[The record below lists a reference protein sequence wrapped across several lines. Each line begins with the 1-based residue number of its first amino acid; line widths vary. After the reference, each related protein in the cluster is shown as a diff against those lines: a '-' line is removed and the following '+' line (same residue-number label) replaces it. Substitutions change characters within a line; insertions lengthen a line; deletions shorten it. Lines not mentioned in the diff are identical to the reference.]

1 MYLDIQR
8 KEKSSLTVF
17 LMYAV
22 KNPYKEKKIL
32 KLVVLKLI

>member
-8 KEKSSLTVF
+8 KGKKFFDCF

-22 KNPYKEKKIL
+22 KNPYKEKSIRKY
-32 KLVVLKLI
+32 